1 MTSVATGAFAAA
13 AVLLAVRST
22 SVASPRAS
30 EAVCITVSNGRVAD
44 GADDAVAV
52 TMSVAK
58 DIACDRL
65 LALIE
70 DRFHAARGDALRLT
84 CVIGEDTVSISDSDS
99 VSDALQRIP
108 PISKFTVVWK
118 KDSFLKTSCFESSSP
133 QNLFE
138 SRRLSLDRRRI
149 ALEERKVAIE
159 ERKVALD
166 ELRFQHNGHLRVTD
180 IPQEVDDI
188 TKTATIPRDPELNG
202 DRKSEPGN
210 VQASSI
216 DVPLVFISYCWKNSK
231 SAMLAENNT
240 GASAAGPLDPRT
252 VKQLIVNNFGAKVKV
267 WLDVDELKEGESL
280 FDGLADNL
288 GRVGKYNSTSMELWK
303 RSKIG
308 FSLSDVLYHD
318 ARNEAS
324 LDNTTAKIIVN
335 VSERISKF
343 STSKTVHNDNP
354 VAGQKGQLFKN
365 ISAESISASDF
376 AALFSS
382 LDSMNEIDST
392 GKTPLMVVSS
402 VGLPDYVKILLDAKV
417 NVGIRDSDGNTALH
431 LAIAALVDPVK
442 IDIEKFEVICELL
455 VDAGADLNVANN
467 EGNTPLQLAILVNS
481 YYITEL
487 LVYNGASLASPILHL
502 ACKEEISPKIL
513 AFLLTLD
520 HDWQYEKMSDDAS
533 NDADGSVAEFTNSS
547 VLKTAVY
554 NENLAAAALLLS
566 LVEVNPN
573 GALLDNWRPLSVAIC
588 NDDLPMYRL
597 LKKYGADID
606 VSTFHLAAQAGSLRI
621 LRHTVEVEKFAI
633 NDLDEKG
640 FTGVMWALLYAEN
653 DVAHYLIENGATLVC
668 SAESE
673 KLMDKQVKSI
683 YSPIFCAIQSGNLE
697 TLKLVAT
704 RVPRAEL
711 ERSLKNQSIASDYS
725 CSVDATCLK
734 DNLPALKYLVEE
746 LNLPIPP
753 TVLFSAMTASLEV
766 IDFLVSHGAS
776 MDVISENGHCFV
788 QQYIKA
794 GRLDVIQ
801 KYFDSGILNPR
812 LLSKADSS
820 GVTPLHSAAES
831 SNPLGIVK
839 YLLSAVP
846 PGSSSSSESPVRAS
860 IDAQG
865 PAGRTA
871 LHIATLC
878 HAPDV
883 VQALIAAGANLN
895 IPDNWGATPLDYA
908 STPRSWYTAEDSVA
922 QKMVAGILATAG
934 AQHGSQQYRPTSF
947 DSHNPLPSGTWAG
960 FWKQGGNKQPTELNL
975 EFVKGEVLG
984 FGGDLVGPFTVKGT
998 YKKTKENFSI
1008 SFTKSYTSHNI
1019 IYEGLCSDRKI
1030 LGQFFLSTEKL
1041 SSSSDGSFEL
1051 VFPET

>member
-44 GADDAVAV
+44 GADDAVVV

-84 CVIGEDTVSISDSDS
+84 CVIGEETVSISDSDS

-118 KDSFLKTSCFESSSP
+118 VSFRELTGGFTLRYQKDSFLKTSCLESSSP

-166 ELRFQHNGHLRVTD
+166 ELRFQHNGHLRITD

-216 DVPLVFISYCWKNSK
+216 DVPLV

-288 GRVGKYNSTSMELWK
+288 GR
-303 RSKIG
+303 
-308 FSLSDVLYHD
+308 
-318 ARNEAS
+318 
-324 LDNTTAKIIVN
+324 
-335 VSERISKF
+335 
-343 STSKTVHNDNP
+343 
-354 VAGQKGQLFKN
+354 
-365 ISAESISASDF
+365 ESISASDF

-502 ACKEEISPKIL
+502 ACKEETSPKIL

-533 NDADGSVAEFTNSS
+533 NDADGSVAELTNSS

-566 LVEVNPN
+566 LVEVDPN

-673 KLMDKQVKSI
+673 KLMDKQFKSI

-776 MDVISENGHCFV
+776 MDVISEHGHCFV

-846 PGSSSSSESPVRAS
+846 PGSSSSSVSPVRAS

-895 IPDNWGATPLDYA
+895 IPDNWGTTPLDYA

-984 FGGDLVGPFTVKGT
+984 FGGDLVGPFTVKEDKREFLNQL
-998 YKKTKENFSI
+998 YKVIHESQH
-1008 SFTKSYTSHNI
+1008 Y
-1019 IYEGLCSDRKI
+1019 L
-1030 LGQFFLSTEKL
+1030 
-1041 SSSSDGSFEL
+1041 
-1051 VFPET
+1051 